1 MRKMSSLAR
10 IGCYVININLF
21 AKLVDLLIPNH
32 LCTAEWDCLR
42 IDVKDIILGPVKE
55 KFVPDMGLDS

>member
-10 IGCYVININLF
+10 CSSNLININLF

-42 IDVKDIILGPVKE
+42 TDVKDIILSPVKE
-55 KFVPDMGLDS
+55 KCVPDMGLDS